1 VNSRA
6 WRSSNSEPEPPV
18 AMSRTF
24 VDENLHTWE
33 VFPSGGRFGLPERP
47 KIVFLC
53 LSDPSPASRGRY
65 VVLTEGDE
73 ATAQDALA
81 DLSDARLL
89 QMLAESRA
97 LD

>member
-1 VNSRA
+1 
-6 WRSSNSEPEPPV
+6 
-18 AMSRTF
+18 MSRTF

-65 VVLTEGDE
+65 VVLPEGDE
-73 ATAQDALA
+73 ASAQDTLA
-81 DLSDARLL
+81 DLSDTRLREL
-89 QMLAESRA
+89 LAESRA

>member
-1 VNSRA
+1 
-6 WRSSNSEPEPPV
+6 
-18 AMSRTF
+18 MSRTF

-53 LSDPSPASRGRY
+53 LTDPDPASRGRY
-65 VVLTEGDE
+65 VVLPEGDE
-73 ATAQDALA
+73 ATAHETVA
-81 DLSDARLL
+81 DLPDARLRQL
-89 QMLAESRA
+89 LSESRA